1 MRQKFEIE
9 LKVHGIGDVIQLHA
23 RTTLYN
29 ANRAFNA
36 LRVYLHGSAMFGA
49 VDLYVKSKDTRYKI
63 NSAKIKGADNGL

>member
-9 LKVHGIGDVIQLHA
+9 LKVNGIGDVIQLQA

-36 LRVYLHGSAMFGA
+36 LRVYLHGSATFGA
-49 VDLYVKSKDTRYKI
+49 VDLYVKSKDTRYKL
-63 NSAKIKGADNGL
+63 NSATIKGADNGL